1 MNPGVIFSIAA
12 AFCFF
17 VIFVFK
23 SISYTR
29 LFAPNFQKS
38 NILTKA
44 KKDTLYDMSVSFA
57 LVIMNLII
65 IFNSL

>member
-1 MNPGVIFSIAA
+1 MNLSVIFSIVAA
-12 AFCFF
+12 LCFS

-23 SISYTR
+23 SISYKK
-29 LFAPNFQKS
+29 LFAPYFQKS

-44 KKDTLYDMSVSFA
+44 RKDTLYDMSVSFT